1 MKAVIAIDSFKGSMD
16 SIEAG
21 KAAEEGIRRVFL
33 DAETIVYPLAD
44 GGEGTVQALAKGLG
58 GRLEEVTVTGPLGEP
73 VICEYG
79 IVEESGRNVSVM
91 NGGGVEKSDISI
103 DRMGEKSKED
113 SWNKDTRAKTAI
125 IEMAGAAGITLVPPE
140 LRNPLNTTTYGVG
153 EVIKDAIGKG
163 CRHFI
168 IGIGGSA
175 TNDGGIGMLQALGV
189 ELLDEGGKQVP
200 FGARGVEKLTAIN
213 CEHMLSELKDCD
225 FQIACDVDN
234 PLCGENGCSHIFGPQ
249 KGATPEMVE
258 QMDQWMKKYAQLTA
272 EYFQEVGSDDL
283 EPERK
288 KNAAEKELEDN
299 PDLMK
304 AEVQFKGKN
313 LSVNAADFGTSYNS
327 DYPGCGAAGG
337 LGFAFRAFLHGKL
350 EPGINIVLEEIGIES
365 AIKYADI
372 VITGEGR
379 LDGQTIRGKAPIGI
393 ARLAKKY
400 GKPVIA
406 FSGAVTEDATA
417 CNLAGIDA
425 FFPILR
431 QITTLET
438 AMSPATA
445 QRNMTVTVEQ
455 VFRLLKMPFVC
466 GNTTNK

>member
-21 KAAEEGIRRVFL
+21 EAAEKGIRRVFT

-58 GRLEEVTVTGPLGEP
+58 GRLEKVKVTGPLGEP
-73 VICEYG
+73 VICECG
-79 IVEESGRNVSVM
+79 IVEE
-91 NGGGVEKSDISI
+91 
-103 DRMGEKSKED
+103 
-113 SWNKDTRAKTAI
+113 KTAI
-125 IEMAGAAGITLVPPE
+125 IEMAGAAGITLVQPE

-175 TNDGGIGMLQALGV
+175 TNDGGIGMLQALGA
-189 ELLDEGGKQVP
+189 EFLDEGGKQVP
-200 FGARGVEKLTAIN
+200 FGAKGVEKLAAIN
-213 CEHMLSELKDCD
+213 CEHILFELKDCD
-225 FQIACDVDN
+225 FRIACDVDN
-234 PLCGENGCSHIFGPQ
+234 PLCGKNGCSHIFGPQ
-249 KGATPEMVE
+249 KGATPKMVE
-258 QMDQWMKKYAQLTA
+258 QMDQWMEKYAQLTA
-272 EYFQEVGSDDL
+272 KYFQEV
-283 EPERK
+283 K
-288 KNAAEKELEDN
+288 KLSADVAWN
-299 PDLMK
+299 PVDS
-304 AEVQFKGKN
+304 EGN
-313 LSVNAADFGTSYNS
+313 YDS

-365 AIKYADI
+365 AIKDADI
-372 VITGEGR
+372 VITGEGC
-379 LDGQTIRGKAPIGI
+379 LDGQTVMGKAPIGI

-406 FSGAVTEDATA
+406 FSGAVTEDAAA
-417 CNLAGIDA
+417 CNQAGIDA

-431 QITTLET
+431 QVTTLEA

-445 QRNMTVTVEQ
+445 IRNMTAAVEQ
-455 VFRLLKMPFVC
+455 TFRLMKMSFIY
-466 GNTTNK
+466 GKRI